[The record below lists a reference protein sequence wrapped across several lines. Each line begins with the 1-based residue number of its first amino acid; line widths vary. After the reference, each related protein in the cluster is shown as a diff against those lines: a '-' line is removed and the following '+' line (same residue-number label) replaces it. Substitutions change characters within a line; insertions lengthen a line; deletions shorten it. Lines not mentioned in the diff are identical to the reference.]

1 MFWLMTFGLGVGDIE
16 ARVTDMLEGTG
27 AWLKDTAPW
36 LLVAMGLLAVA
47 LHVRK
52 SIGFLKLR

>member
-1 MFWLMTFGLGVGDIE
+1 MTFGLGVGDIE